1 MHRTMTSRG
10 VHHRDTEDTEQRLMR
25 ESLGLARAPQTLR
38 PTCLDKTRL
47 GELVGAD
54 SRDVLDLDLVLVLV
68 LVLVL
73 DLDLVLDLNLYLN
86 RDPKTLTLTWS

>member
-10 VHHRDTEDTEQRLMR
+10 VHHRDTEDTEDTEQRLMR
-25 ESLGLARAPQTLR
+25 ESLGLARAPQTFR

-54 SRDVLDLDLVLVLV
+54 SRDVLDLDLVLVL
-68 LVLVL
+68 

-86 RDPKTLTLTWS
+86 RDPKTLTLT